1 MPLQDLNTPSPA
13 VALVAG
19 ALDTLD
25 DAFVAG
31 FGRLS
36 SEHLA
41 ALGALQR
48 SFGQTPLAQALAEAV
63 AGIGRS
69 EFIDRHFLV
78 LAAARSAAYG
88 ALHDALL
95 AQACAALGRPLPT
108 LDDGAPGLAAAQA
121 PPPNAEVLMESTRH
135 WLMELA
141 IAGFANLGVDLLLP
155 FQATLDAIE
164 AEPTL
169 GRQAAFLGGFLGELM
184 SVFPCQGTPEI
195 PRLRWVDLW
204 CRAMVLGAAAP
215 EPLRA
220 RPVSGEL
227 RLLGADLR
235 QHSNAANLVV
245 YASLREK
252 DAPPRLVRVHLTA
265 FKVDVIQGEELGP
278 LLGEPG
284 GKLLAAL
291 GGGLRVEVKGMTLT
305 PTSDLLWDDG
315 KAALGQ
321 RCDPL
326 EEAQAL
332 LAEGKTPALRPCLA
346 PADRHPVL
354 LDELVYLPRDACM
367 RPPLPLDAVRMG
379 DDIAALDLAGTK
391 GLVALLR
398 FDGGAFSIQPLCIDK
413 GKGARMN
420 GAGLAEGLK
429 KAGKNTTLATLKE
442 RAGKLLR
449 KKS

>member
-1 MPLQDLNTPSPA
+1 
-13 VALVAG
+13 
-19 ALDTLD
+19 
-25 DAFVAG
+25 
-31 FGRLS
+31 
-36 SEHLA
+36 
-41 ALGALQR
+41 
-48 SFGQTPLAQALAEAV
+48 
-63 AGIGRS
+63 
-69 EFIDRHFLV
+69 
-78 LAAARSAAYG
+78 
-88 ALHDALL
+88 
-95 AQACAALGRPLPT
+95 
-108 LDDGAPGLAAAQA
+108 
-121 PPPNAEVLMESTRH
+121 MESTRH

-164 AEPTL
+164 GEPTL
-169 GRQAAFLGGFLGELM
+169 CRQAAFLGGFLGELM
-184 SVFPCQGTPEI
+184 SVFPSQGTPEI

-220 RPVSGEL
+220 RPVTGEL

-245 YASLREK
+245 YASLREAGDK
-252 DAPPRLVRVHLTA
+252 DKVPRLVRVHLTA

-278 LLGEPG
+278 LLGEAG

-291 GGGLRVEVKGMTLT
+291 GGGLRVEVKGMALT
-305 PTSDLLWDDG
+305 PTSDLIWDDG
-315 KAALGQ
+315 KAALGPK
-321 RCDPL
+321 CDPL

-332 LAEGKTPALRPCLA
+332 LGTDGKSHSLALRPCLA
-346 PADRHPVL
+346 PADRHPAL
-354 LDELVYLPRDACM
+354 IDELVYLPRGACAP
-367 RPPLPLDAVRMG
+367 PPLPLDADRMG
-379 DDIAALDLAGTK
+379 DDIAAADLAGTK

-398 FDGGAFSIQPLCIDK
+398 FDGGAWSLQPLCIDK